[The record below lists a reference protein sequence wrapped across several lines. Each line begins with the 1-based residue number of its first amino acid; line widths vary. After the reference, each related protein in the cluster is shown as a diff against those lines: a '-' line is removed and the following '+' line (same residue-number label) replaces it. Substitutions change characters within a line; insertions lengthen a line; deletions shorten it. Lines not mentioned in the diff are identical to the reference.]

1 MMYDESKKYKDVPLD
16 SEVFTYLDKYD
27 NLETEKLGMLLANL
41 SMPKMCYSWSTTED
55 FNTLLNKYKIDVSK
69 FEKEKPVVEKS
80 VKGEI
85 SSTLFS
91 LIEKDN
97 YKKRNLIKALR
108 EKFPEVNPGV
118 IQRLIKKYL
127 SLRIL
132 EIDTTYK
139 TKRYIIKGKYYIK

>member
-1 MMYDESKKYKDVPLD
+1 MYDESKKYKDVPLD

-80 VKGEI
+80 VKAEI

>member
-27 NLETEKLGMLLANL
+27 NLETEKLGILLANL

-80 VKGEI
+80 VKAEI

>member
-16 SEVFTYLDKYD
+16 SEVFTYLDKCD
-27 NLETEKLGMLLANL
+27 NLETEKLGILLANL
-41 SMPKMCYSWSTTED
+41 SMPRMCYSWSSVED
-55 FNTLLNKYKIDVSK
+55 FNNLLNKYKIDVSK

-80 VKGEI
+80 VKAEI

>member
-16 SEVFTYLDKYD
+16 NEVFTYLDKCD

-80 VKGEI
+80 VKAEI

>member
-1 MMYDESKKYKDVPLD
+1 MMYDENKKYKDVPLD
-16 SEVFTYLDKYD
+16 NEVFTYLDKCD

-41 SMPKMCYSWSTTED
+41 SMPRMCYSWSSVED
-55 FNTLLNKYKIDVSK
+55 FNNLLNKYKIDVSK
-69 FEKEKPVVEKS
+69 FEKEKPVIEKS
-80 VKGEI
+80 VKAEI
-85 SSTLFS
+85 SDTLFN
-91 LIEKDN
+91 LIENNN

-108 EKFPEVNPGV
+108 EKFPEVNAGV